1 MTKYTTT
8 DTTGGMPGG
17 YTFPTAYTIGFDRLF
32 DQMTTASLAMGAQNN
47 YPPHN
52 IVKVDDDHYVVELAV
67 AGFKQEDLN
76 IEFKDSVLTITGKKE
91 DNREYT
97 HKGISSREFKRTF
110 TLGEYV
116 EAISASLADGI
127 LSVNLER
134 IIPEEKRPKK
144 IEIGSATKT
153 KKGFLKD

>member
-1 MTKYTTT
+1 MTQYTTT
-8 DTTGGMPGG
+8 GSTSC
-17 YTFPTAYTIGFDRLF
+17 YSFPTAYTVGFDRLF
-32 DQMTTASLAMGAQNN
+32 NEMTTAALATGTQNN

-67 AGFKQEDLN
+67 AGFKQDDLN

-97 HKGISSREFKRTF
+97 HKGISSREFKRSF

-144 IEIGSATKT
+144 IEINQNSTKT
-153 KKGFLKD
+153 KKSFLKD

>member
-1 MTKYTTT
+1 MTTT
-8 DTTGGMPGG
+8 TTGNTTA

-32 DQMTTASLAMGAQNN
+32 DQMNSALWTTGTQNN

-52 IVKVDDDHYVVELAV
+52 IVKVDDDHYIVELAV

-76 IEFKDSVLTITGKKE
+76 IEFKDSVLKITGKKE
-91 DNREYT
+91 DDREYT
-97 HKGISSREFKRTF
+97 HKGISSREFTRNF

-116 EAISASLADGI
+116 EAVSASLSDGI
-127 LSVNLER
+127 LAINLER
-134 IIPEEKRPKK
+134 IVPEEKRPKK
-144 IEIGSATKT
+144 IEIGALKT